1 METAYTYLALSGM
14 LTLLLWTPYILA
26 RVFTWGLPTFLNN
39 YPEGFPTT
47 APEPPLWAQR
57 AQRAHLN
64 MVETMPAFIAVI
76 VAATWLVGD
85 AQGALIGGLS
95 QLFFFARLAHA
106 AVYTL
111 GVPYLRTPVY
121 LVSWGA
127 VLAIGYTVLS

>member
-26 RVFTWGLPTFLNN
+26 RVFVWGLPTFLNN
-39 YPEGFPTT
+39 YPEGFPAT
-47 APEPPLWAQR
+47 APKPPLWAER
-57 AQRAHLN
+57 AHRVHLN
-64 MVETMPAFIAVI
+64 MVETLPAFVAVI

-85 AQGALIGGLS
+85 AQGALIGTLA
-95 QLFFFARLAHA
+95 QVFFFARVAHA

-121 LVSWGA
+121 LISWGA
-127 VLAIGYTVLS
+127 ILAIGYTVLT